1 MADKGEKLSILILLL
16 LGLVQG
22 LCDFLP
28 ISSSGHLVLL
38 SRLFGASDS
47 LFVSIVLHIATLL
60 SLVIVMRKEVFYLI
74 RHPFSKE
81 AMSIVITTIITCVV
95 TIVLMPLISASF
107 EGAFLPISFLLSAI
121 LLFVSQ
127 KLNRNDGKVNFKR
140 ASIIGL
146 AQGFAIFP
154 GLSRSGTTITAGM
167 ISGASKEESTR
178 FSFLISLPIVVGS
191 LILEIVK
198 IFIYKEPISVNWL
211 GLAFSFIVAFIAG
224 ILTIKFML
232 NLTKKLNFKYFAY
245 YLIVLAIVSAIFLW

>member
-1 MADKGEKLSILILLL
+1 
-16 LGLVQG
+16 
-22 LCDFLP
+22 
-28 ISSSGHLVLL
+28 
-38 SRLFGASDS
+38 
-47 LFVSIVLHIATLL
+47 
-60 SLVIVMRKEVFYLI
+60 
-74 RHPFSKE
+74 
-81 AMSIVITTIITCVV
+81 
-95 TIVLMPLISASF
+95 MPLISASF

>member
-22 LCDFLP
+22 LCEFLP

-38 SRLFGASDS
+38 SRLFGVSDS

-81 AMSIVITTIITCVV
+81 AMSIVIITCVV